1 MLLSDCF
8 DVLAGTV
15 GAVDDDVA
23 AAAAAA
29 AAEADERFCLRR
41 DSDDSPLLDDDD
53 EIRVQLELS
62 WIVLNGSTIT
72 PLLLILIL
80 IR

>member
-15 GAVDDDVA
+15 GAVDDDV

-62 WIVLNGSTIT
+62 WIVRNGSTIT
-72 PLLLILIL
+72 PVTVP
-80 IR
+80 

>member
-1 MLLSDCF
+1 M
-8 DVLAGTV
+8 LAGTV
-15 GAVDDDVA
+15 GAVDDDV
-23 AAAAAA
+23 AAAAA

-62 WIVLNGSTIT
+62 WIVRNGSRIT
-72 PLLLILIL
+72 PLLLILIF
-80 IR
+80 R